1 MGAWGYRPFDNDSA
15 LDWLYE
21 IEKPILKTIARTLGK
36 TRGRDDYMGQLA
48 AASLLVQLTQKNG
61 LPFNLGYGA
70 REMGLF
76 DKAIAVANAVLQNED
91 QIQPWDKPERFRA
104 ELLKLK
110 AQLIIRKREEMK
122 RCKKLAGRIVQRRG
136 TRKRK
141 ASKPAKDA
149 GGKA

>member
-15 LDWLYE
+15 LDWLDE
-21 IEKPILKTIARTLGK
+21 IEDPILKSIEKALAK
-36 TRGRDDYMGQLA
+36 SRGRDDYMHKIA
-48 AASLLVQLTQKNG
+48 ACSLLVQLTQKST

-70 REMGLF
+70 GQVGLF
-76 DKAIAVANAVLQNED
+76 DKALAVVTDTLNDEAA
-91 QIQPWDKPERFRA
+91 IQPWDKPELFRK

-110 AQLIIRKREEMK
+110 AQLIIRKREETK
-122 RCKKLAGRIVQRRG
+122 RCKRIAARIVHRRG

-141 ASKPAKDA
+141 ASNPAMHA